1 MGGNPARFCD
11 KEACPSGSA
20 CLNGVAA
27 PLMTWH
33 SPAACKSESADAPY
47 IVEIDESTAY
57 PNFGKLFKVNAHT
70 SMDTSAYKIEFSV
83 VGWPGP
89 APAGC
94 GASRANTGVTP
105 KPGGNWLTVQT
116 DSGAKPSGYTGAM
129 GTSKALNAEDCTT
142 MQR

>member
-1 MGGNPARFCD
+1 MPEHLRVWLLLQGRFHQWQGRGLWEGFYCPAGTTAKKPIGGNRGKPVGGNPARFCD

-70 SMDTSAYKIEFSV
+70 SMDTSAYKV
-83 VGWPGP
+83 NLAW
-89 APAGC
+89 
-94 GASRANTGVTP
+94 
-105 KPGGNWLTVQT
+105 
-116 DSGAKPSGYTGAM
+116 
-129 GTSKALNAEDCTT
+129 
-142 MQR
+142 